1 MKKCLIVVNT
11 KKQDSKEYGK
21 LISEYLSK
29 FGISSAFYSFDGF
42 SNENPF
48 PGNDFVVTLG
58 GDGTVL
64 FAARGCVREKIPVFA
79 VNFGEFGFIASVQKE
94 QWKKELDKF
103 LNGKSIIEERS
114 MLCAALVESSFND
127 KRNFSSIGLNDV
139 VICSKNAASTISLEV
154 TYNEVPLG
162 KFKSDG
168 IIVST
173 ATGSTAYS
181 ASAGGPI
188 IDPELDA
195 LVLTPINSFSLSARP
210 LVLSPKGELRVKIAP
225 SRQNEV
231 IITVDGQEPFDLYEN
246 DVLKIRRISDKFKL
260 VGSSQEEFYNA
271 LRSKLNWSGGPH
283 A

>member
-1 MKKCLIVVNT
+1 MKNCLIVVNT
-11 KKQDSKEYGK
+11 KKKDSQIYGK
-21 LISEYLSK
+21 EISDYLSER
-29 FGISSAFYSFDGF
+29 GISSSFYSFDGF
-42 SNENPF
+42 SDDNPF
-48 PGNDFVVTLG
+48 PGNDFVITLG

-79 VNFGEFGFIASVQKE
+79 INFGEFGFIASVQKNE
-94 QWKKELDKF
+94 WKEKLGRF
-103 LNGKSIIEERS
+103 LEGKSQTEERS
-114 MLCAALVESSFND
+114 MIHAALITGND
-127 KRNFSSIGLNDV
+127 GRNFSSIGLNDV
-139 VICSKNAASTISLEV
+139 VICAKTAASTISLEV

-162 KFKSDG
+162 RFKSDG

-195 LVLTPINSFSLSARP
+195 LVLTPVNSFSLSARP
-210 LVLSPKGELRVKIAP
+210 LVLSPKGEIRVKILP
-225 SRQNEV
+225 FRQKDV
-231 IITVDGQEPFDLYEN
+231 IITVDGQASFDLHEG
-246 DVLKIRRISDKFKL
+246 DVLKIRRISDRFIL
-260 VGSSQEEFYNA
+260 AGSSTESFYSA

>member
-11 KKQDSKEYGK
+11 KKNESQSYGK
-21 LISEYLSK
+21 LIAEYLEK
-29 FGISSAFYSFDGF
+29 KGIKSDFFSFDGF
-42 SNENPF
+42 STENPF
-48 PGNDFVVTLG
+48 PGNDFVITLG

-79 VNFGEFGFIASVQKE
+79 VNFGEFGFIASVQKND
-94 QWKKELDKF
+94 WKKELDRF
-103 LNGKSIIEERS
+103 LEGKSIIEERS
-114 MLCAALVESSFND
+114 MLHVALVSESQG
-127 KRNFSSIGLNDV
+127 REFSSIGLNDV
-139 VICSKNAASTISLEV
+139 VICAKTAASTISLEV

-162 KFKSDG
+162 KFKADG

-210 LVLSPKGELRVKIAP
+210 LVLSPKGEIGVRILP
-225 SRQNEV
+225 SRQNDV
-231 IITVDGQEPFDLYEN
+231 IVTVDGQRHFDLHEN
-246 DVLKIRRISDKFKL
+246 DVLKIRRISDRFKL
-260 VGSSQEEFYNA
+260 AGGKIEGFYDA
-271 LRSKLNWSGGPH
+271 LRSKLNWAGGPH

>member
-1 MKKCLIVVNT
+1 MKNCLIVVNT
-11 KKQDSKEYGK
+11 KKKDSQIYGK
-21 LISEYLSK
+21 EISDYLSER
-29 FGISSAFYSFDGF
+29 GISSSFYSFDGF
-42 SNENPF
+42 SDDNPF
-48 PGNDFVVTLG
+48 PGNDFVITLG

-79 VNFGEFGFIASVQKE
+79 INFGEFGFIASVQKNE
-94 QWKKELDKF
+94 WKEKLGRF
-103 LNGKSIIEERS
+103 LEGKSQTEERS
-114 MLCAALVESSFND
+114 MIHAALITGND
-127 KRNFSSIGLNDV
+127 GRNFSSIGLNDV
-139 VICSKNAASTISLEV
+139 VICAKTAASTISLEV

-195 LVLTPINSFSLSARP
+195 LVLTPVNSFSLSARP
-210 LVLSPKGELRVKIAP
+210 LVLSPKGEIRVKILP
-225 SRQNEV
+225 FRQKDV
-231 IITVDGQEPFDLYEN
+231 IITVDGQALFDLHEG
-246 DVLKIRRISDKFKL
+246 DVLKIRRISDRFIL
-260 VGSSQEEFYNA
+260 AGSSTESFYSA

>member
-1 MKKCLIVVNT
+1 MKNCLIVVNT
-11 KKQDSKEYGK
+11 KKKDSQIYGK
-21 LISEYLSK
+21 EISDYLSER
-29 FGISSAFYSFDGF
+29 GISSSFYSFDGF
-42 SNENPF
+42 SDDNPF
-48 PGNDFVVTLG
+48 PGKDFVITLG

-79 VNFGEFGFIASVQKE
+79 INFGEFGFIASVQKNE
-94 QWKKELDKF
+94 WKEKLGRF
-103 LNGKSIIEERS
+103 LEGKSQTEERS
-114 MLCAALVESSFND
+114 MIHAALITGND
-127 KRNFSSIGLNDV
+127 GRNFSSIGLNDV
-139 VICSKNAASTISLEV
+139 VICAKTAASTISLEV

-162 KFKSDG
+162 RFKSDG

-195 LVLTPINSFSLSARP
+195 LVLTPVNSFSLSARP
-210 LVLSPKGELRVKIAP
+210 LVLSPKGEIRVKILP
-225 SRQNEV
+225 FRQKDV
-231 IITVDGQEPFDLYEN
+231 IITVDGQASFDLHEG
-246 DVLKIRRISDKFKL
+246 DVLKIRRISDRFIL
-260 VGSSQEEFYNA
+260 AGSSTESFYSA

>member
-1 MKKCLIVVNT
+1 MKNCLIVVNT
-11 KKQDSKEYGK
+11 KKKDSQIYGK
-21 LISEYLSK
+21 EISDYLSER
-29 FGISSAFYSFDGF
+29 GISASFYSFDGF
-42 SNENPF
+42 SDDNPF
-48 PGNDFVVTLG
+48 PGNDFVITLG

-79 VNFGEFGFIASVQKE
+79 INFGEFGFIASVQKNE
-94 QWKKELDKF
+94 WKEKLGRF
-103 LNGKSIIEERS
+103 LEGKSQTEERS
-114 MLCAALVESSFND
+114 MIHAALITGND
-127 KRNFSSIGLNDV
+127 RRNFSSIGLNDV
-139 VICSKNAASTISLEV
+139 VICAKTAASTISLEV

-162 KFKSDG
+162 RFKSDG

-195 LVLTPINSFSLSARP
+195 LVLTPVNSFSLSARP
-210 LVLSPKGELRVKIAP
+210 LVLSPKGEIRVKILP
-225 SRQNEV
+225 FRQKDV
-231 IITVDGQEPFDLYEN
+231 IITVDGQASFDLHEG
-246 DVLKIRRISDKFKL
+246 DVLKIRRISDRFIL
-260 VGSSQEEFYNA
+260 AGSSTESFYSA

>member
-1 MKKCLIVVNT
+1 MKNCLIVVNT
-11 KKQDSKEYGK
+11 KKKDSQIYGK
-21 LISEYLSK
+21 EISDYLSER
-29 FGISSAFYSFDGF
+29 GISSSFYSFDGF
-42 SNENPF
+42 SDDNPF
-48 PGNDFVVTLG
+48 PGNDFVITLG

-79 VNFGEFGFIASVQKE
+79 INFGEFGFIASVQKNE
-94 QWKKELDKF
+94 WKEKLGRF
-103 LNGKSIIEERS
+103 LEGKSKTEERS
-114 MLCAALVESSFND
+114 MIHAALITGND
-127 KRNFSSIGLNDV
+127 GRNFSSIGLNDV
-139 VICSKNAASTISLEV
+139 VICAKTAASTISLEV

-162 KFKSDG
+162 RFKSDG

-195 LVLTPINSFSLSARP
+195 LVLTPVNSFSLSARP
-210 LVLSPKGELRVKIAP
+210 LVLSPKGEIRVKILP
-225 SRQNEV
+225 FRQKDV
-231 IITVDGQEPFDLYEN
+231 IITVDGQASFDLHEG
-246 DVLKIRRISDKFKL
+246 DVLKIRRISDRFIL
-260 VGSSQEEFYNA
+260 AGSSTESFYSA

>member
-11 KKQDSKEYGK
+11 KKDDSQNYGK
-21 LISEYLSK
+21 IIAEYLK
-29 FGISSAFYSFDGF
+29 KRGIQSDFFSFDGF
-42 SNENPF
+42 STENPF
-48 PGNDFVVTLG
+48 SGNDFVITLG

-79 VNFGEFGFIASVQKE
+79 INFGEFGFIATVQKNDW
-94 QWKKELDKF
+94 QKELDRF
-103 LNGKSIIEERS
+103 LEGKSVIEERS
-114 MLCAALVESSFND
+114 MLHAALVSQSEG
-127 KRNFSSIGLNDV
+127 REYSSIGLNDV
-139 VICSKNAASTISLEV
+139 VICAKTPASTISLEV

-210 LVLSPKGELRVKIAP
+210 LVLSPKGEIGVRILP
-225 SRQNEV
+225 SRQNDV
-231 IITVDGQEPFDLYEN
+231 IITVDGQRPFDLHEN
-246 DVLKIRRISDKFKL
+246 DVLKIRRISDRFKL
-260 VGSSQEEFYNA
+260 AGGKIEGFYDA
-271 LRSKLNWSGGPH
+271 LRSKLNWAGGPH